1 MPKDKIKHQE
11 YCTKYRENHKEKILY
26 GQARYRA
33 KRKGIKFDLEVSD
46 IVIPKLCPVLK
57 IPLVKNNRQSGPRA
71 SSPSLDRINNNLG
84 YIKGNVQVISH
95 KANTMK
101 HCATD
106 SELVLFANWV
116 KRTYKKVIK

>member
-1 MPKDKIKHQE
+1 MTKDKIKHQE

-57 IPLVKNNRQSGPRA
+57 IPLVKNNRQAGPRA
-71 SSPSLDRINNNLG
+71 SSPSLDRINNDLG

-101 HCATD
+101 HCATNL
-106 SELVLFANWV
+106 ELVLFANWV

>member
-1 MPKDKIKHQE
+1 LTKDKIKHQE
-11 YCTKYRENHKEKILY
+11 YCTKYRENHREKILY

-46 IVIPKLCPVLK
+46 IVIPRLCPVLK
-57 IPLVKNNRQSGPRA
+57 IPLVRNNRQAGPRA
-71 SSPSLDRINNNLG
+71 SSPSLDRINNDLG

>member
-1 MPKDKIKHQE
+1 MTKDKIKHQE
-11 YCTKYRENHKEKILY
+11 YCTKYRENHREKILY

-46 IVIPKLCPVLK
+46 IVIPRLCPVLK
-57 IPLVKNNRQSGPRA
+57 IPLVRNNRQAGPRA
-71 SSPSLDRINNNLG
+71 SSPSLDRINNDLG